1 MRIGCLQFAPQ
12 VGDVDNNLNRA
23 DAVLSK
29 ANADDLELDLLVLPE
44 LAFTGYN
51 FKSLQEITP
60 FLEPSGSGITALWAR
75 TTALKYNCVVTVGYP
90 EKVDVSPKWPTGP
103 EYYNAVIVVNGD
115 GETIVNYRKSFLYYT
130 DETWALEGGRGFYDG
145 FIPGLGNTSIGICMD
160 INPYKFEAPWHA
172 FEFAFHILEVES
184 NLVIVSMAW
193 LTWEDH
199 RLFTRSPNEPDM
211 ETLKYWVTRLEPIIR
226 SENQDEII
234 VVFCNRTGYEG
245 DVTYAG
251 TSAVVGIQDGEVKV
265 YGLLGRGEKELL
277 VVDTNDT
284 PYAKLVYQSDQRSG
298 VQLKEH
304 AESSCLAGGSTGTS
318 GSAGPN
324 AMVISESDQVKQQC
338 GNIDSNSSTP
348 PNKGEH
354 GRQQC
359 KSENAVTTSASPMS
373 EQSHRHSKTSS
384 FSSSQ
389 ALEQRT
395 SSARTPQSPRVKIP
409 DRLNLTNQN
418 YSVKSPETDSTLIP
432 TPSGPSP
439 TPMAIRPRLQ
449 IPESSFGPPQSY
461 IVENPCS
468 AASQKSSHSLQSIK
482 SDDSEASTM
491 TVTSNPRP
499 PEDSTP
505 YPHSGATLKSY
516 RNAFRG
522 DNSTHSSFMA
532 SSSENKTPRAWMP
545 SKDIPL
551 RSPRWFWR
559 PPETLFRT
567 SIPLEPEFVTPVV
580 KKSEPDGKK
589 TAPAACASVGLGTVN
604 EHHHARAQSLGREH
618 RIAKTH
624 TSYATD
630 SPRKSRRQNVNVM
643 EPKKVSQT
651 YPPVPDFSTPSRKDW
666 QGDGE
671 KMGLAS
677 AQSTAMKVASS
688 PLKQAHEKH
697 EMTEEIPALVGGST
711 VVPERPPSPKSRNCS
726 RSRPSDPADFYRD
739 FQTIPIAASPSIL
752 SERASPIPAVE
763 HWGQIDRRPASR
775 MGYQKRSN
783 SMTNIPSNPYNGG
796 NHWTTTHSARRASSR
811 GRQPESTMSSVR
823 PGGQPRVNK
832 RASSADSTRNAV
844 LHSRTRKSSTH
855 VNDRFND
862 RFPSH
867 GPGSGSRRRPSMG
880 PNGEEFTRVEAI
892 VCPSCPVHGRQHSSV
907 GNLSDLGGELSASS
921 LRESMV
927 MNYPTSPSVDSTK
940 YPGREMM
947 EVRKTTNDLRT
958 VLIGHDGAT
967 QTVAQ
972 TRRRKRL

>member
-130 DETWALEGGRGFYDG
+130 DETWALEGGRGFYGG

-172 FEFAFHILEVES
+172 FEFAFHILEIES

-193 LTWEDH
+193 LTWEDR

-211 ETLKYWVTRLEPIIR
+211 ETLTYWVTRLEPIIR

-234 VVFCNRTGYEG
+234 VVFCNRIGYEG

-373 EQSHRHSKTSS
+373 EQSHRHSKTS

-395 SSARTPQSPRVKIP
+395 SSAKTHQSSRVKIP
-409 DRLNLTNQN
+409 DRLNLANQN
-418 YSVKSPETDSTLIP
+418 YSVKSPETDSTLVP
-432 TPSGPSP
+432 TPSAPSP

-482 SDDSEASTM
+482 SDDSEAST
-491 TVTSNPRP
+491 VV
-499 PEDSTP
+499 E
-505 YPHSGATLKSY
+505 
-516 RNAFRG
+516 
-522 DNSTHSSFMA
+522 
-532 SSSENKTPRAWMP
+532 AW
-545 SKDIPL
+545 
-551 RSPRWFWR
+551 
-559 PPETLFRT
+559 
-567 SIPLEPEFVTPVV
+567 
-580 KKSEPDGKK
+580 
-589 TAPAACASVGLGTVN
+589 CAVQML
-604 EHHHARAQSLGREH
+604 
-618 RIAKTH
+618 
-624 TSYATD
+624 
-630 SPRKSRRQNVNVM
+630 
-643 EPKKVSQT
+643 
-651 YPPVPDFSTPSRKDW
+651 
-666 QGDGE
+666 
-671 KMGLAS
+671 
-677 AQSTAMKVASS
+677 
-688 PLKQAHEKH
+688 H
-697 EMTEEIPALVGGST
+697 EMTKEIPALVGGST
-711 VVPERPPSPKSRNCS
+711 VVPERPSSPKSRNCS
-726 RSRPSDPADFYRD
+726 RSRLSDPADFYRD

-783 SMTNIPSNPYNGG
+783 SMTNIPSNPYNSG
-796 NHWTTTHSARRASSR
+796 NHWTRTHSARRAPSR
-811 GRQPESTMSSVR
+811 GRQPESTMSSMR

-844 LHSRTRKSSTH
+844 LHRRKSSTH

-867 GPGSGSRRRPSMG
+867 RPGSGSRRRPSVG

-892 VCPSCPVHGRQHSSV
+892 VCPNCPVHGRQHSSV
-907 GNLSDLGGELSASS
+907 GNLSDLSGEISVPS
-921 LRESMV
+921 LRESMIV
-927 MNYPTSPSVDSTK
+927 NYPTSPSVDSTK
-940 YPGREMM
+940 YPRREMM
-947 EVRKTTNDLRT
+947 EVRKITNDLRT
-958 VLIGHDGAT
+958 VLIGHDGAA

-972 TRRRKRL
+972 TQRRKRL

>member
-1 MRIGCLQFAPQ
+1 MKQAMGSRRPRWTCRKVRGMGPKAVGALFGDRAAVTGVLRLSAAFASCLSVASMPCVVVPAVFTLLRRVRSFDVSGYSAGAKKAPWSFCRFQEGDDECLIGKLFIVTARDSDADRRVSRLIVYFVTDGSVIVYFVSVQ
-12 VGDVDNNLNRA
+12 VCKLSRAVVYDVIVPFLAGLNGRCA
-23 DAVLSK
+23 KVIG
-29 ANADDLELDLLVLPE
+29 PFG
-44 LAFTGYN
+44 LAFYKQIAGVFVCGANGPAGVHLEDLRDPIEFKARLAGYVSSYGVADVVSGRCTVGVGKGLFPESEEASGEVLGEVAFRPGSKFLGGLVEMCTEGSENPDTGYN

-130 DETWALEGGRGFYDG
+130 DETWALEGGRGFYGG

-172 FEFAFHILEVES
+172 FEFAFHILEIES

-193 LTWEDH
+193 LTWEDR

-211 ETLKYWVTRLEPIIR
+211 ETLTYWVTRLEPIIR

-234 VVFCNRTGYEG
+234 VVFCNRIGYEG

-373 EQSHRHSKTSS
+373 EQSHRHSKTS

-395 SSARTPQSPRVKIP
+395 SSAKTHQSSRVKIP
-409 DRLNLTNQN
+409 DRLNLANQN
-418 YSVKSPETDSTLIP
+418 YSVKSPETDSTLVP
-432 TPSGPSP
+432 TPSAPSP

-482 SDDSEASTM
+482 SDDSEASTVVEAWCAVQM
-491 TVTSNPRP
+491 L
-499 PEDSTP
+499 
-505 YPHSGATLKSY
+505 GAGRGWIWRWTLLIIGAKWY
-516 RNAFRG
+516 LG
-522 DNSTHSSFMA
+522 
-532 SSSENKTPRAWMP
+532 
-545 SKDIPL
+545 
-551 RSPRWFWR
+551 
-559 PPETLFRT
+559 
-567 SIPLEPEFVTPVV
+567 
-580 KKSEPDGKK
+580 
-589 TAPAACASVGLGTVN
+589 VGI
-604 EHHHARAQSLGREH
+604 R
-618 RIAKTH
+618 
-624 TSYATD
+624 
-630 SPRKSRRQNVNVM
+630 
-643 EPKKVSQT
+643 
-651 YPPVPDFSTPSRKDW
+651 
-666 QGDGE
+666 
-671 KMGLAS
+671 
-677 AQSTAMKVASS
+677 
-688 PLKQAHEKH
+688 
-697 EMTEEIPALVGGST
+697 VGG
-711 VVPERPPSPKSRNCS
+711 K
-726 RSRPSDPADFYRD
+726 
-739 FQTIPIAASPSIL
+739 
-752 SERASPIPAVE
+752 
-763 HWGQIDRRPASR
+763 
-775 MGYQKRSN
+775 
-783 SMTNIPSNPYNGG
+783 GG
-796 NHWTTTHSARRASSR
+796 A
-811 GRQPESTMSSVR
+811 
-823 PGGQPRVNK
+823 
-832 RASSADSTRNAV
+832 
-844 LHSRTRKSSTH
+844 
-855 VNDRFND
+855 
-862 RFPSH
+862 
-867 GPGSGSRRRPSMG
+867 
-880 PNGEEFTRVEAI
+880 
-892 VCPSCPVHGRQHSSV
+892 
-907 GNLSDLGGELSASS
+907 
-921 LRESMV
+921 
-927 MNYPTSPSVDSTK
+927 
-940 YPGREMM
+940 
-947 EVRKTTNDLRT
+947 
-958 VLIGHDGAT
+958 
-967 QTVAQ
+967 
-972 TRRRKRL
+972 